1 LGVIVSKREAR
12 VAIIDVV
19 RQTLRDMWA
28 GNAME
33 WAAAL
38 AFYAVL
44 CVFPLVLAGAALAAF
59 VVEPSVVAARLSS
72 LLEGFVPLGVIA
84 VEPIITAAIAARR
97 RVGVFAILVWLVA
110 GRRLL
115 GALVTALDRVSD
127 VDERR
132 ESLQRRA
139 AVEVV
144 LLVGIGTLFVVALLA
159 RSLFGLLWEALWG
172 TGPSSPVAWLAGTI
186 VHALL
191 LVMAFYAL
199 YTVVP
204 YGLRHRRSALA
215 GAITATGLFLAVRA
229 GFLAI
234 LDRLWESVTLIYGPL
249 ALAALLLTWAWVVA
263 VIVLFGG
270 SLASHIN
277 VMLIEGSSAQDAERR
292 HVARKAGA

>member
-1 LGVIVSKREAR
+1 MSAVVT
-12 VAIIDVV
+12 VV
-19 RQTLRDMWA
+19 RQTLRDAWA

-59 VVEPSVVAARLSS
+59 VVEPSVVATRLSG
-72 LLEGFVPLGVIA
+72 LLEGFVPPGVMDID
-84 VEPIITAAIAARR
+84 PIVAAAIASRR
-97 RVGVFAILVWLVA
+97 RVGLFAILVWLFA
-110 GRRLL
+110 GRRIL

-127 VDERR
+127 VDERH
-132 ESLQRRA
+132 ETLQRRA
-139 AVEVV
+139 LVEVV
-144 LLVGIGTLFVVALLA
+144 LLMGIGALFVVALSA
-159 RSLFGLLWEALWG
+159 RSLLGLVWQAVWENGSRHPL
-172 TGPSSPVAWLAGTI
+172 AWVLGAV

-191 LVMAFYAL
+191 LVTAFYAL

-204 YGLRHRRSALA
+204 YGQRHRRSALT
-215 GAITATGLFLAVRA
+215 GAITATTLFLVVRA

-263 VIVLFGG
+263 LIVLVGG

-277 VMLIEGSSAQDAERR
+277 AMLVEGSTAQEAEQR
-292 HVARKAGA
+292 HVARKVGV